1 MQFQI
6 IKISTILITSSTLCV
21 CNSAS
26 AAAAAGCRPGPVC
39 LRLEEPLIGD
49 CFDSI
54 GRLFSF
60 GVKLQSIVVAIAV
73 VAVPLRQQLLHRQRQ
88 KPVEFT
94 ITATTTTITIT
105 TTGSSRVSASMH
117 LLARRICNWS
127 VAQSERRLP
136 PPNYLPPPSWPTC
149 LSISPYLSLSLP
161 RFYCLCAVC

>member
-6 IKISTILITSSTLCV
+6 IKMSTILITSSTLCV
-21 CNSAS
+21 CNS

-94 ITATTTTITIT
+94 ITATTTTIT

-136 PPNYLPPPSWPTC
+136 PPNYLPPPPWPTT
-149 LSISPYLSLSLP
+149 LSLSLP
-161 RFYCLCAVC
+161 LSLFYCLCAVC